1 MSGLLALLDDVAAIA
16 KVAAASVD
24 DIAAAAA
31 KAGAKAAGVVI
42 DDAAVT
48 PKYVTGFSADRELP
62 IIWRIALG
70 SLKNKLVI
78 LLPGL
83 LALDAFLPQAI
94 TPLLMLGGAYLC
106 FEGAEKVFHALFP
119 HADAVVE
126 ADLSTGDPLHLEEE
140 KIAGAI
146 KTDFILSA
154 EIMTIALAAI
164 PQGAVWMEAITLA
177 IVGSLITVVVYG
189 AVALIVKMDDVGLH
203 MAATGRTGA
212 GRSTGRGLV
221 ALMPKLLAVL
231 SVVGT
236 LAMLWVGGSIVIH
249 GMEELGFGWL
259 GHHIHDW
266 AAVAGHLVPQATAA
280 VEWIAKAVM
289 DGIFGLALGLVL
301 IPVATRLIGPLW
313 SAVTGRKKTPAH

>member
-70 SLKNKLVI
+70 SIRNKLLI

-83 LALDAFLPQAI
+83 LVLQAFLPQAI

-119 HADAVVE
+119 HGDGVVV
-126 ADLSTGDPLHLEEE
+126 ADLSPGDPAHLEEE

-164 PQGAVWMEAITLA
+164 PQGTLWMEAVTLVVVG
-177 IVGSLITVVVYG
+177 IVITVAVYG
-189 AVALIVKMDDVGLH
+189 VVALIVKMDDVGLH
-203 MAATGRTGA
+203 MASTGRSGA
-212 GRSTGRGLV
+212 GRSIGRALV
-221 ALMPKLLAVL
+221 AFMPRLLAVL
-231 SVVGT
+231 SFVGT

-249 GMEELGFGWL
+249 GLEELGLGWL
-259 GHHIHDW
+259 GHHIHDV
-266 AAVAGHLVPQATAA
+266 AALLGQAAAPVAGA
-280 VEWIAKAVM
+280 VEWLAKAVM
-289 DGIFGLALGLVL
+289 DGIFGLVLGLLL
-301 IPVATRLIGPLW
+301 IPVATRVISPLLALVG
-313 SAVTGRKKTPAH
+313 SGQPRH